1 VGDWST
7 WNLLT
12 RIGFARILPASTPSG
27 SLDELIA
34 EPTAGVESVAGTERG
49 AAESVRKLV
58 EGRPLDRDDR
68 FQLEAIIIPDKRPAI
83 DIVDGTYEVRHPLW
97 RHLNEPA
104 IRDRLRDVFRS
115 VGRIELPNHPNLPY
129 GGTGFVVGYG
139 LLMTNRHVAEIF
151 AAGLGARNLRF
162 IPGCRAGI
170 DFLRE
175 RDRTGSLYFDVRRV
189 AMIHPYWDMALL
201 QVEGLPAAQAPL
213 RLSLREPEDLDRREV
228 ALVGYPAFDY
238 RNPPDVQAKVFTNV
252 YEVKRL
258 QPGLV
263 RETGQTESYGKQIVA
278 LTHDSSTLGGNS
290 GSVVVHIDTGE
301 VVALHF
307 AGSYLVA
314 NYGVPSAE
322 LGRDGRVIDAGVHFS
337 GMPVRRFGPA
347 DAAWRD
353 ADRSEQA
360 GSVGSEPDSAD
371 TSSPMRSP
379 SSVAGEETS
388 IRFTIPI
395 EVTIR
400 VGAPAGP
407 TGMGIVASEA
417 GIERMVEPFRV
428 LAKT

>member
-252 YEVKRL
+252 YVK
-258 QPGLV
+258 
-263 RETGQTESYGKQIVA
+263 
-278 LTHDSSTLGGNS
+278 
-290 GSVVVHIDTGE
+290 
-301 VVALHF
+301 
-307 AGSYLVA
+307 
-314 NYGVPSAE
+314 
-322 LGRDGRVIDAGVHFS
+322 
-337 GMPVRRFGPA
+337 
-347 DAAWRD
+347 
-353 ADRSEQA
+353 
-360 GSVGSEPDSAD
+360 
-371 TSSPMRSP
+371 
-379 SSVAGEETS
+379 
-388 IRFTIPI
+388 
-395 EVTIR
+395 
-400 VGAPAGP
+400 
-407 TGMGIVASEA
+407 
-417 GIERMVEPFRV
+417 
-428 LAKT
+428 